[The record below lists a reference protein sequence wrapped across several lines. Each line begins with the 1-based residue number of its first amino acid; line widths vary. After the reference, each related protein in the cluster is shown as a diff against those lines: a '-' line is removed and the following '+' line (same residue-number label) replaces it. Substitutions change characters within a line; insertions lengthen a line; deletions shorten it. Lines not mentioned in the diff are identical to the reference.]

1 MRIVYRIVQSAAFLA
16 LHGLAGNQV
25 SYVNHVAQFA
35 KLAGGLAALEQF
47 FRLLVKNIQA
57 VPCAGQA
64 GVAADD
70 AYIGFHN
77 LVHFLHALRNEHTL
91 FVGDGALVVPFGDV
105 FVEII
110 TFQYAQ
116 RMLGGCIGIN
126 YRFNQRVG
134 SQAVAAVKT
143 GARAF
148 ADGIQAAD
156 AGLSVQVYLD
166 TAAEIVCRRATGM

>member
-70 AYIGFHN
+70 AYTT
-77 LVHFLHALRNEHTL
+77 TL
-91 FVGDGALVVPFGDV
+91 FGFCRFLRFPFSTKKSRAGPRRPKPPAFGKAQVCPASDIQITACSAGDP
-105 FVEII
+105 ER
-110 TFQYAQ
+110 YPS
-116 RMLGGCIGIN
+116 RPSPS
-126 YRFNQRVG
+126 R
-134 SQAVAAVKT
+134 
-143 GARAF
+143 
-148 ADGIQAAD
+148 
-156 AGLSVQVYLD
+156 
-166 TAAEIVCRRATGM
+166 